1 MGERMDKRIRFYI
14 YWILGFVLLG
24 ACAPGDKEDVYTE
37 MRAFEDF
44 SHINGDSVAIVPRKV
59 RLKAFQKMEEAKDS
73 LVKYNYLAMTL
84 KTYLI
89 TSQLD
94 SAQIVIQQIHDFIE
108 RQHSSSQMADLESEC
123 FNMKGNIFA
132 RVGNMDSAEICFRKA
147 YELRMRGTRIEVV
160 PDILMNLADANNRL
174 GKLDIGAAWYRRAL
188 LMCDSLHIASTKKPP
203 IYYGLAQVYV
213 TMRDFE
219 QCDYYYNLA
228 GESYDSMLPYEKYI
242 YLNNRGTS
250 YYYREDYQT
259 AIKYFQKVIDLV
271 EGYADMSFELNLGRL
286 NLGDC
291 YLQLNM
297 VDLAVKYI
305 NECQLFFEEM
315 GVSTALYYIDTQKI
329 ELALLQKD
337 FQEARRLLSESVVPP
352 GIDPDMVHIRN
363 KYLQQ
368 FYEET
373 GNYKRAYHYLQR
385 NNQLDDSIRNE
396 RVRMRTAD
404 LTLRYQQDS
413 TLIAHRVLLQEQKNK
428 VLVLRQTQFVVFAVA
443 VVSILTAVFLY
454 LYSKKKRAL
463 LLARN
468 HRTVSTLRLEN
479 IRNRLSPH
487 FIFNMLNREM
497 AERNVEEK
505 QELSSL
511 VKLMRRNLELAE
523 QLCVT
528 LAEELDFVKTY
539 INLERRSLGPDFH
552 SELKIEKDVQP
563 EQIRIP
569 SMMIQIPVEN
579 AVKHAL
585 REKEGERNLWV
596 SVCRRGNG
604 ICIKITDNGGGYR
617 PDSRNRGTGT
627 GMKVIMQTIRIL
639 NNKNK
644 EAIDVLVHSVSL
656 QSGEMGCEV
665 TFWLPDNYDYRI

>member
-219 QCDYYYNLA
+219 QCDYYY
-228 GESYDSMLPYEKYI
+228 
-242 YLNNRGTS
+242 
-250 YYYREDYQT
+250 REDYQT

-291 YLQLNM
+291 YLQLNK

-305 NECQLFFEEM
+305 NECQLFF
-315 GVSTALYYIDTQKI
+315 
-329 ELALLQKD
+329 
-337 FQEARRLLSESVVPP
+337 
-352 GIDPDMVHIRN
+352 
-363 KYLQQ
+363 
-368 FYEET
+368 
-373 GNYKRAYHYLQR
+373 
-385 NNQLDDSIRNE
+385 
-396 RVRMRTAD
+396 
-404 LTLRYQQDS
+404 
-413 TLIAHRVLLQEQKNK
+413 
-428 VLVLRQTQFVVFAVA
+428 
-443 VVSILTAVFLY
+443 
-454 LYSKKKRAL
+454 
-463 LLARN
+463 
-468 HRTVSTLRLEN
+468 
-479 IRNRLSPH
+479 
-487 FIFNMLNREM
+487 
-497 AERNVEEK
+497 
-505 QELSSL
+505 
-511 VKLMRRNLELAE
+511 
-523 QLCVT
+523 
-528 LAEELDFVKTY
+528 
-539 INLERRSLGPDFH
+539 
-552 SELKIEKDVQP
+552 
-563 EQIRIP
+563 
-569 SMMIQIPVEN
+569 
-579 AVKHAL
+579 
-585 REKEGERNLWV
+585 
-596 SVCRRGNG
+596 
-604 ICIKITDNGGGYR
+604 
-617 PDSRNRGTGT
+617 
-627 GMKVIMQTIRIL
+627 
-639 NNKNK
+639 
-644 EAIDVLVHSVSL
+644 
-656 QSGEMGCEV
+656 
-665 TFWLPDNYDYRI
+665 